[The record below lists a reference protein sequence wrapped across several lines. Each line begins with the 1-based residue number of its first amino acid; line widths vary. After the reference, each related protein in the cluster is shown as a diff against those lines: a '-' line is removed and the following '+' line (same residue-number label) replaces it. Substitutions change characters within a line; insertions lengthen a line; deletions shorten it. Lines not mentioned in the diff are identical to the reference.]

1 MKRVR
6 SFRARILACAALAL
20 LFCAAP
26 AESQQRT
33 TELKGDARFVLG
45 MEIVSSGSYPELRVD
60 DRPFFIHSASFF
72 YYRVPRD
79 LWEKSLEAHAALGV
93 NTIDLYIPWNWH
105 EPREGQF
112 DFEGRT
118 NPRRDLRGLLQL
130 IQKKGFRLIGRPG
143 PVILNEWRHG
153 GYPQWLLERAE
164 YSMDAADRL
173 EGRYPPFSNLNARN
187 AEQAAQ
193 ACLDNETH
201 MAYTRKWLA
210 RIAAELAPYS
220 VRRTH
225 QREIP
230 SEKRGRPPQ
239 MEEASG
245 PLLFVQLDDD
255 LAIGR
260 ANYAGPAFWRY
271 VGELRAMLAAGGL
284 DVPAFINPFDPRVA
298 AGGAALEQP
307 VGVMGQWYLRAEAK
321 PRSEDALPRML
332 GASDASAIE
341 YLTESLKTQPAF
353 PPMMIEYNAAWYT
366 PYDDPR
372 PTESPRE
379 NTLLSSRLLIAQG
392 LAGINHFP
400 VQDTLAPAGYEVP
413 WSNRH
418 FRWDGA
424 LDLNAVPQPRA
435 RAVERTGQLLA
446 MWGELLG
453 GSHERADFGIVNPM
467 GAFAQEKL
475 AREDVA
481 AVSATVARLMRLGTA
496 AGLASELLDAHHQS
510 AEQLLRHPLLLLP
523 VFAQGEEKFRLSQQA
538 QRALVEYVRAGG
550 VLVTFPER
558 PEGAV
563 LQELWSGR
571 SMAGDDEG
579 SVISTIWHFGKGAAI
594 ESSKDFYS
602 WANPDERLEVTR
614 ARMEA
619 AWATRALRE
628 LLGRAGARPAVE
640 IAGDAPGAEE
650 LLVSTRVSNEG
661 TGRLGSRTSGH
672 GLLSVVNLAA
682 EGTAEAKLQ
691 ILSPRQGAKVAD
703 AVRIELPV
711 SVPAGEALLLPLHHS
726 LCSEVGPAE
735 KCDDEL
741 IAAGAELLS
750 IIRDGKSLE
759 LLLYA
764 PARAT
769 LIFRFAQQPR
779 RVRVDELGVDGVW
792 TPETRNFQ
800 FEILRGAA
808 PDYLRGVRIDLRHTP
823 FLPEK
828 PEEDER
834 RRDYDYAVTNAMR
847 LPLASDAGLA
857 TAPPL
862 VLLDDE
868 SKGSMVVEGRNY
880 DEMGTRISVK
890 VEGPV
895 RASELLALEAG
906 ETGYERLEL
915 KPERDD
921 GNGPPSGAVLT
932 GGLRLKGFGE
942 ERAGPVKFVRIAKQG
957 VTAYRFDFD
966 RDGADE
972 WVLEDARLRAIVS
985 PEAGGRAVALV
996 SKTNGLSLTTSVGA
1010 LRDHFAYAENPQ
1022 RRRPERARGAAGL
1035 FSRAYTAEW
1044 VKEEDGAA
1052 LRMSVQ
1058 APDVYPAGARVEKT
1072 VRLRP
1077 VKADV
1082 AADPPQATEREG
1094 DAKDEPRAGAA
1105 SEFGALEVNY
1115 RVSLAAAAAGG
1126 EMKPQS
1132 FVAVHSVP
1140 ALLRGERTTRFCWTQ
1155 PAAPST
1161 GGANATAEHREPNEK
1176 CERFAPGTTVA
1187 APQGVTRLRIHT
1199 PGSNGMLLEWSAGT
1213 LSVEMKNYSALLRIT
1228 FPPLAPGGATGEY
1241 KLRFEAREVE

>member
-1 MKRVR
+1 
-6 SFRARILACAALAL
+6 
-20 LFCAAP
+20 
-26 AESQQRT
+26 
-33 TELKGDARFVLG
+33 
-45 MEIVSSGSYPELRVD
+45 
-60 DRPFFIHSASFF
+60 
-72 YYRVPRD
+72 
-79 LWEKSLEAHAALGV
+79 
-93 NTIDLYIPWNWH
+93 
-105 EPREGQF
+105 
-112 DFEGRT
+112 
-118 NPRRDLRGLLQL
+118 LLQM
-130 IQKKGFRLIGRPG
+130 IQKKGFRLIARPG

-153 GYPQWLLERAE
+153 GYPEWLLERTE
-164 YSMDAADRL
+164 YGMDAADRL
-173 EGRYPPFSNLNARN
+173 EGRYPPFANLNARN
-187 AEQAAQ
+187 AEEAAQ
-193 ACLDNETH
+193 ACLDNPTH
-201 MAYTRKWLA
+201 MTYTHKWLA

-230 SEKRGRPPQ
+230 AEKRGRPPQ
-239 MEEASG
+239 IEDASG

-271 VGELRAMLAAGGL
+271 VGELRGSLAAGGL

-298 AGGAALEQP
+298 AAGAALAQP

-321 PRSEDALPRML
+321 PRTEDALPRTL

-372 PTESPRE
+372 PTEIPRE

-418 FRWDGA
+418 FRWDAA
-424 LDLNAVPQPRA
+424 LDLNAARQPRA

-446 MWGELLG
+446 MWGEWLG
-453 GSHERADFGIVNPM
+453 GSHERADFGIVNPT

-475 AREDVA
+475 ARADVV
-481 AVSATVARLMRLGTA
+481 AVSAAVARLMRLGTA
-496 AGLASELLDAHHQS
+496 AGLTSELLDAHHQPV
-510 AEQLLRHPLLLLP
+510 EQLLRHPLLLLP
-523 VFAQGEEKFRLSQQA
+523 VFAQAEDKFRLSEQA

-558 PEGAV
+558 PAGAV
-563 LQELWSGR
+563 LQELWGGR
-571 SMAGDDEG
+571 RMAGDDEG
-579 SVISTIWHFGKGAAI
+579 SVISTIWQFGKGTVI

-602 WANPDERLEVTR
+602 WANPNERLEVTR

-650 LLVSTRVSNEG
+650 LLVTTRVSNEG
-661 TGRLGSRTSGH
+661 TGRLGNRNDGR

-691 ILSPRQGAKVAD
+691 ILSPRQGAKVTD

-711 SVPAGEALLLPLHHS
+711 SVPAGEAVLLPLHYS
-726 LCSEVGPAE
+726 LCSEAKPAD

-741 IAAGAELLS
+741 IAAGGELLS
-750 IIRDGKSLE
+750 ITRDGKSLE

-769 LIFRFAQQPR
+769 LVFRFAQQPR

-792 TPETRNFQ
+792 TTETRNFQ

-808 PDYLRGVRIDLRHTP
+808 PYYLRSARIDLRHTP

-828 PEEDER
+828 PDEDER
-834 RRDYDYAVTNAMR
+834 RRDYDYAVTSATR

-857 TAPPL
+857 TEPPL

-895 RASELLALEAG
+895 RASELLALEGG

-915 KPERDD
+915 KPERD
-921 GNGPPSGAVLT
+921 GNGPPSGEVLT
-932 GGLRLKGFGE
+932 GEMRLKGFGE

-966 RDGADE
+966 RDGAEE
-972 WVLEDARLRAIVS
+972 WVLEDAHLRAIVS

-996 SKTNGLSLTTSVGA
+996 SKTTGLSLTTSVGA
-1010 LRDHFAYAENPQ
+1010 LRDHFAFAENPPG
-1022 RRRPERARGAAGL
+1022 RRPERARGAAGL
-1035 FSRAYTAEW
+1035 FNRAYTAEW
-1044 VKEEDGAA
+1044 VKEEDSAA

-1082 AADPPQATEREG
+1082 AADPPQATERER
-1094 DAKDEPRAGAA
+1094 DAKDEPQAEAA
-1105 SEFGALEVNY
+1105 AEFGALEVNY

-1126 EMKPQS
+1126 EVKPQS
-1132 FVAVHSVP
+1132 FVAVQSIPV
-1140 ALLRGERTTRFCWTQ
+1140 LLRGERTTRFCWTL

-1161 GGANATAEHREPNEK
+1161 EGAHTTAVQREPNER
-1176 CERFAPGTTVA
+1176 CERFAPGASMA
-1187 APQGVTRLRIHT
+1187 AQGVTRMRIHT

-1213 LSVEMKNYSALLRIT
+1213 MSIEMKNYSALLKIT
-1228 FPPLAPGGATGEY
+1228 FPPLTPGGAAGEY
-1241 KLRFEAREVE
+1241 KLRFEAREID